1 MQTPTAA
8 PPGHRSTA
16 EWLTEAKARGLFRVG
31 LPAPYGG
38 DGGYRAIAATARDL
52 MAESGRPGVA
62 MTFAV
67 RQLVGRF
74 FIAENGTEAQK
85 AEWLPRLAAGDVPTS
100 IAISEAGAGAH
111 PKLLTTRAERADGA
125 GWRLTGEKAWVT
137 NAPVAQLIVVV
148 AIVGEE
154 NGRKRYGAFLVPRDT
169 PGLVIKAGADAGKH
183 GAHCPVALEGCVVP
197 DGALLDPGGDAY
209 AKLALPFR
217 TLEDSIAA
225 SVQAAALRYVLEEV
239 APAVPAEALSELGA
253 LVGLSSLLA
262 RGAEAAAAALDAG
275 NGHDTAALVGVR
287 VLAADVVARIKAL
300 PGGGADGADAT
311 RLLTEVEAMENV
323 ARRARLA
330 YQERLATALVEQHH
344 A

>member
-1 MQTPTAA
+1 MQAPTAA
-8 PPGHRSTA
+8 PPVHRSTA

-31 LPAPYGG
+31 LPAPYGS

-52 MAESGRPGVA
+52 MAESGRPGIA
-62 MTFAV
+62 MSFAV

-74 FIAENGTEAQK
+74 FIAESGTAAQK
-85 AEWLPRLAAGDVPTS
+85 ARWLPRLAAGDVPTS

-111 PKLLTTRAERADGA
+111 PKLLTTRAERIDGA
-125 GWRLTGEKAWVT
+125 WRLTGEKAWVT

-183 GAHCPVALEGCVVP
+183 GAHCPVALEACVVP
-197 DGALLDPGGDAY
+197 DEALLDPGGDAY

-225 SVQAAALRYVLEEV
+225 SVQAAALRHVLEQV
-239 APAVPAEALSELGA
+239 APAVPAESMSELGA
-253 LVGLSSLLA
+253 LVGLSSLLD
-262 RGAEAAAAALDAG
+262 RGAEAAAAALDTG

-287 VLAADVVARIKAL
+287 LLAADVVERIKAL
-300 PGGGADGADAT
+300 PGGGADGAAVAK
-311 RLLTEVEAMENV
+311 LLAEVEAMENV

-330 YQERLATALVEQHH
+330 YQERLATALVKRHQ